1 MLACGPPEVPPVNDL
16 SLLLLAGFAS
26 SWEMWVIL
34 LIILILFGSR
44 LPGIAR
50 SLGQGIN
57 EFKRGLNDAPP
68 EAPKREAEA
77 SKPEAAKSR
86 ADEPKA

>member
-1 MLACGPPEVPPVNDL
+1 MNDFN
-16 SLLLLAGFAS
+16 LLVLAGFMS
-26 SWEMWVIL
+26 SWEMWVVL

-57 EFKRGLNDAPP
+57 QFKKGLSETADDIKSEPPRSDAAP
-68 EAPKREAEA
+68 APKAKVEET
-77 SKPEAAKSR
+77 KP
-86 ADEPKA
+86 

>member
-1 MLACGPPEVPPVNDL
+1 MTAPQF
-16 SLLLLAGFAS
+16 LLLAGFMS

-57 EFKRGLNDAPP
+57 EFKRGLN
-68 EAPKREAEA
+68 E
-77 SKPEAAKSR
+77 KPE
-86 ADEPKA
+86 DEPKAVEKQEPKT

>member
-1 MLACGPPEVPPVNDL
+1 MTDPSSLVLAAFLGGHWEVL
-16 SLLLLAGFAS
+16 I
-26 SWEMWVIL
+26 IL

-57 EFKRGLNDAPP
+57 EFKKGLSDRSD
-68 EAPKREAEA
+68 E
-77 SKPEAAKSR
+77 KPSESTKPTSAK
-86 ADEPKA
+86 EEHKV

>member
-1 MLACGPPEVPPVNDL
+1 VTDLHSLVLAAFGSHWEV
-16 SLLLLAGFAS
+16 
-26 SWEMWVIL
+26 WIIL

-57 EFKRGLNDAPP
+57 QFKKGLSDTGEDDKARRD
-68 EAPKREAEA
+68 EGTRRDDEARAPK
-77 SKPEAAKSR
+77 AKVE
-86 ADEPKA
+86 EPQR

>member
-1 MLACGPPEVPPVNDL
+1 MTDV

-26 SWEMWVIL
+26 HWEVWIIL
-34 LIILILFGSR
+34 LIVLILFGSR

-57 EFKRGLNDAPP
+57 QFKKGLSDTVDEKASADAKAP
-68 EAPKREAEA
+68 EKAKAE
-77 SKPEAAKSR
+77 
-86 ADEPKA
+86 EPKV

>member
-1 MLACGPPEVPPVNDL
+1 VTDI
-16 SLLLLAGFAS
+16 STLLVAGFGS
-26 SWEMWVIL
+26 HWEVWIIL

-57 EFKRGLNDAPP
+57 QFKKGLSDTGDEVKSEAEKP
-68 EAPKREAEA
+68 APK
-77 SKPEAAKSR
+77 AKV
-86 ADEPKA
+86 EETK

>member
-1 MLACGPPEVPPVNDL
+1 VTDI
-16 SLLLLAGFAS
+16 STLLVAGWFS
-26 SWEMWVIL
+26 SWEVWIIL

-57 EFKRGLNDAPP
+57 QFKKGLSDSVDDVKA
-68 EAPKREAEA
+68 EDDKAAPK
-77 SKPEAAKSR
+77 AKV
-86 ADEPKA
+86 EETK

>member
-1 MLACGPPEVPPVNDL
+1 MTN
-16 SLLLLAGFAS
+16 LLPLLFAGMPGG
-26 SWEMWVIL
+26 WELWIVL

-57 EFKRGLNDAPP
+57 EFKRGLNDGPDRNKDRDDSKAAPKD
-68 EAPKREAEA
+68 EAPKA
-77 SKPEAAKSR
+77 
-86 ADEPKA
+86 

>member
-1 MLACGPPEVPPVNDL
+1 VTDISFLPVAAFGSHWEV
-16 SLLLLAGFAS
+16 
-26 SWEMWVIL
+26 WIIL

-57 EFKRGLNDAPP
+57 QFKKGLSDSVDEDKSARRDAQNARPDE
-68 EAPKREAEA
+68 EARA
-77 SKPEAAKSR
+77 SKAKV
-86 ADEPKA
+86 EETK

>member
-1 MLACGPPEVPPVNDL
+1 MTDV
-16 SLLLLAGFAS
+16 SLFLLAGFGS
-26 SWEMWVIL
+26 HWEVWIIL

-57 EFKRGLNDAPP
+57 QFKKGLSDSADDKPPVPEQAARPAPAP
-68 EAPKREAEA
+68 EK
-77 SKPEAAKSR
+77 AK
-86 ADEPKA
+86 EEHKV